1 MNWISMLIGDRGMR
15 VFLFKII
22 TGLTIV
28 AVSSLSSYADSDSAL
43 TPESVHIQRCS
54 ACHYVDGK
62 SASPEFPNIAGQYE
76 SYLMKALKLFKE
88 NKRESE
94 AMELIASLHREQELV
109 ILANY
114 YSKQK
119 PAETPALATPDQTQP
134 SRGEQIFTAER
145 IYGISCVDCHG
156 QDAKGYLRKSP
167 RTRNVRAIPSLAGQQ
182 PGYLKTV
189 LQKYTEIG
197 SSDIHP
203 GMCAMR
209 KAGKTLSQSDVH
221 ALAEYL
227 SSK

>member
-1 MNWISMLIGDRGMR
+1 MR
-15 VFLFKII
+15 ILLLKIM
-22 TGLTIV
+22 TGLSMV
-28 AVSSLSSYADSDSAL
+28 AACSLPAHADSDAAL

-88 NKRESE
+88 NKRENE

-119 PAETPALATPDQTQP
+119 PAVTAALAPPDQTQP

-145 IYGISCVDCHG
+145 VYGISCVDCHG
-156 QDAKGYLRKSP
+156 QDAKGYVRKSP
-167 RTRNVRAIPSLAGQQ
+167 RTRNARAIPNLASQQ
-182 PGYLKTV
+182 PGYLKAK
-189 LQKYTEIG
+189 LMKYTG
-197 SSDIHP
+197 GGGPGPTQP
-203 GMCAMR
+203 GMCGMR
-209 KAGKTLSQSDVH
+209 KAGKTLSQSDVD
-221 ALAEYL
+221 ALVEYL